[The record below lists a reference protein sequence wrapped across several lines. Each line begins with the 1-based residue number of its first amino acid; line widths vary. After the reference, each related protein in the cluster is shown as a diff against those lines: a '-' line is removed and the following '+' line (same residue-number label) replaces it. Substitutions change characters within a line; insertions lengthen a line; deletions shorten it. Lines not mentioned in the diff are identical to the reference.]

1 MKKLMVA
8 CSLIRLGSIRVK
20 TTDKVA
26 TFLAVLKDVLP
37 GLGLLV
43 VTMIAIN
50 VPQSRRKRNPFLI
63 AQECM
68 KMERTVLMLFLSNT
82 VILDRSSMAK
92 TESFQRFFRMK
103 RTLRVS
109 QEEAKGLLS
118 KRCLPVAIP
127 FINDRLID
135 SD

>member
-8 CSLIRLGSIRVK
+8 CSLIRLGSIRIK

-37 GLGLLV
+37 GLGLLIV
-43 VTMIAIN
+43 AMIAIN

-63 AQECM
+63 TQECM

-82 VILDRSSMAK
+82 IILDRSSMAK

-109 QEEAKGLLS
+109 QEEA
-118 KRCLPVAIP
+118 
-127 FINDRLID
+127 
-135 SD
+135 